1 MNVYNYTFS
10 MHIMQALFLYIFLRF
25 HIKRLYIMQ
34 NNPKIRHFFCNFPI
48 DFLFGMMYIVNSEI
62 SVDIFE

>member
-1 MNVYNYTFS
+1 
-10 MHIMQALFLYIFLRF
+10 
-25 HIKRLYIMQ
+25 MQ